1 MDNKEKKEKNEK
13 KDYQKPELKKQGDL
27 KDITAGISRN

>member
-1 MDNKEKKEKNEK
+1 MDKKEIKEKSQK
-13 KDYQKPELKKQGDL
+13 KDYQKPELKKQGGL